1 MFIDNHIASK
11 ELSLWLNSAGSI
23 FGKTR
28 GLLLNSSMNI
38 EKNVLDRGN
47 FVGFELNHHS
57 KIDEYFIDSLN
68 VKGEDLRDSL
78 IEKVRLAA
86 FEIKKSTKV
95 VKVEA

>member
-1 MFIDNHIASK
+1 
-11 ELSLWLNSAGSI
+11 
-23 FGKTR
+23 
-28 GLLLNSSMNI
+28 MNI

-86 FEIKKSTKV
+86 FEIKKSTKI